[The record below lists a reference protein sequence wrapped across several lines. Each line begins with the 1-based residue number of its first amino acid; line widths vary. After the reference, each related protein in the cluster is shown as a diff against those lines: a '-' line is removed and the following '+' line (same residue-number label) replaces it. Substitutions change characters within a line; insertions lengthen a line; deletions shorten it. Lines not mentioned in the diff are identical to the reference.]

1 MRSERTVLVLQHAE
15 CEAPGAFQD
24 ELDERGIATVAV
36 ELDHG
41 AAIPAWEGFD
51 ALIAMGGPMSV
62 NDEDSFG
69 WLRAEKQLIG
79 EFVRA
84 DRPFWGV
91 CLGAQ
96 LLAASLGAGVHEGA
110 APEVGVLAV
119 DLEREGML
127 DPVFSVLPKRLLTLQ
142 WHSDTFDLPRG
153 AVLLAS
159 SASYRHQAFRWR
171 RAYGLQFHLEVSPQ
185 AVREWGDIPAYADA
199 LESVLGTGALPRL
212 LDELDREHQVM
223 RTNALVLFRRWLDL
237 DVVVRPRAATMGVES

>member
-15 CEAPGAFQD
+15 CESPGAFQD

-36 ELDHG
+36 ELDRG
-41 AAIPAWEGFD
+41 ETLPPWKGFD
-51 ALIAMGGPMSV
+51 ALIVMGGPMSG
-62 NDEDSFG
+62 NDEASFE
-69 WLRAEKQLIG
+69 WLRAEKQIIG
-79 EFVRA
+79 EFVRE

-96 LLAASLGAGVHEGA
+96 LLAASLGARVYEGT

-142 WHSDTFDLPRG
+142 WHGDTFDLPRG

-185 AVREWGDIPAYADA
+185 AVRAWGDIPAYAEA

-212 LDELDREHQVM
+212 LDDFEQVHQAM
-223 RTNALVLFRRWLDL
+223 RSNALGLFRRWLDL
-237 DVVVRPRAATMGVES
+237 DVVVRPYAATVGVES